1 MAQGVAQNAI
11 LLHGEAVKRIDGD
24 ISISEKIRM
33 VDQQVIKARQVVE
46 RIEIRLR
53 DECFICTVNA
63 RDLF

>member
-1 MAQGVAQNAI
+1 
-11 LLHGEAVKRIDGD
+11 
-24 ISISEKIRM
+24 M

-53 DECFICTVNA
+53 DECFICTVNE